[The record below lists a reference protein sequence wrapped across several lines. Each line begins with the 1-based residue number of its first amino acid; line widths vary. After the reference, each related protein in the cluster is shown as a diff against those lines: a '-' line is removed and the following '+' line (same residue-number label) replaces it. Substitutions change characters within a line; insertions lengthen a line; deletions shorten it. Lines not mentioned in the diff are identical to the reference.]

1 MIYMNIYII
10 HPELRIEDCLFELD
24 QGAGPL

>member
-1 MIYMNIYII
+1 MIYMNIYVI
-10 HPELRIEDCLFELD
+10 HPELRIQDCLFELD